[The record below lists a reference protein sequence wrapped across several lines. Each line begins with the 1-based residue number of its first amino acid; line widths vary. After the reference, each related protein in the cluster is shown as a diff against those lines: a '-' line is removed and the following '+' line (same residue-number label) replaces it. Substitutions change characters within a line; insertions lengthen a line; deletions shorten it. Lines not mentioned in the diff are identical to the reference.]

1 MICCLNPNCL
11 QENPSCPDQTK
22 FCSSCGTELIL
33 LSGRYRPIRRI
44 GKGGFGITYLAEDNG
59 RFNKPCVIKQLV
71 LQVPDAKRLF
81 EDEARRLEELADYP
95 AIPRLLA
102 YHSDLSYLY
111 LVQEFVVGQDLGQEL
126 QEKGTKNELQVKDF
140 LHDILPILS
149 MIHGRGIVHRDIKL
163 DNIMR
168 GADDKLVLIDFGI
181 SKIIPI
187 NNTVKPGTMAGTSGY
202 AAPEQMKDGIA
213 TPASDLYSL
222 GAACFHLLTNVRPE
236 IVFIDYGYQWTKNW
250 QQHLTQ
256 PVSKELVEI
265 IEKLLIYEY
274 LDRFQSA
281 TEVINA
287 LSQQALASSAPTL
300 VSSSSPAP
308 STIIINNAVPH
319 NKALPNKNPPDQK
332 NLARNLW
339 VWPLVAGALLISYY
353 SIYSLISVVD
363 KTLSSATKE
372 IKNTDNNTNKT
383 EEIDNKKKI
392 ADFTQE
398 IKNNPDSY
406 AAYMGRADAR
416 FADGESQEAIK
427 DYDQTIKLNPDYGDA
442 YGNRGNAWYKLG
454 DLQKAIADYNKAI
467 ELNADDAAAYH
478 NRGMVRNELGEYQ
491 SALKDLNQ
499 AIKLKADE
507 PDFYAERSNSKYGI
521 KNYQGALEDA
531 EQAIK
536 LKADNPNFYVSRGN
550 ARLLLNDDKQGS
562 LQDYKKAASLY
573 QTQGLVPS
581 TDKNYQGLLQTIKD
595 MEK

>member
-33 LSGRYRPIRRI
+33 LSGRYRPIRRL

-111 LVQEFVVGQDLGQEL
+111 LVQEFVVGQDLSREL
-126 QEKGTKNELQVKDF
+126 EQGGIQNESQVKDF
-140 LHDILPILS
+140 LNAILPILS

-168 GADDKLVLIDFGI
+168 GDDHKLVLIDFGI

-187 NNTVKPGTMAGTSGY
+187 NNTVKPGTMAGTNGY

-236 IVFIDYGYQWTKNW
+236 IVFMDYGYQWTKNW
-250 QQHLTQ
+250 QQHLKQ
-256 PVSKELVEI
+256 PVSRELVEI
-265 IEKLLIYEY
+265 IDKLLSYEY
-274 LDRFQSA
+274 RDRFQSA
-281 TEVINA
+281 TEVINILQRQTPDPA
-287 LSQQALASSAPTL
+287 
-300 VSSSSPAP
+300 VSSFVSPP
-308 STIIINNAVPH
+308 SNASTTIIVNNT
-319 NKALPNKNPPDQK
+319 LPNNPSPDYSSQLPN

-339 VWPLVAGALLISYY
+339 VWPLVAVSLFGSYFA
-353 SIYSLISVVD
+353 IYSFFSVIGKAFQSTPAETV
-363 KTLSSATKE
+363 TTKN
-372 IKNTDNNTNKT
+372 NTDSV
-383 EEIDNKKKI
+383 EKKKTTE
-392 ADFTQE
+392 DYTQD
-398 IKNNPDSY
+398 IKKNPNSY
-406 AAYMGRADAR
+406 EAYMGRADAKYASGDYKGSI
-416 FADGESQEAIK
+416 AD
-427 DYDQTIKLNPDYGDA
+427 YNQTIKLKPDYGDA
-442 YGNRGNAWYKLG
+442 YGNRGNSWYELG
-454 DLQKAIADYNKAI
+454 EKRKAMADYSKAI
-467 ELNADDAAAYH
+467 ELNPDDQPAYS
-478 NRGMVRNELGEYQ
+478 NRGFLRNELGEYQ
-491 SALKDLNQ
+491 SAIKDFDQ
-499 AIKLKADE
+499 SIKLNAD
-507 PDFYAERSNSKYGI
+507 DSNSYRGRSDAKSSVKDYH
-521 KNYQGALEDA
+521 GALEDA

-536 LKADNPNFYVSRGN
+536 LKNDDPNAYISRGN
-550 ARLLLNDDKQGS
+550 ARFWLDDKQNS
-562 LQDYKKAASLY
+562 LQDYKKAVSLF
-573 QTQGLVPS
+573 QQQGLVPT
-581 TDKNYQGLLQTIKD
+581 TDKNYQSLLESIKE